1 MEVDFFNHTK
11 AFKRINIIFKTL
23 LFLLFIIL
31 LIFKSYNIN
40 NKAYT
45 NINANIINNTNKNT
59 NIDTNNNNTNKN
71 TIYNTINNTIY
82 NTINNTINNIIYN
95 IINNTIN
102 NIINN
107 TINNIINNT
116 INNIIDNT
124 INNNIKIRTSIS
136 NKINNETKKEPIL
149 EVTRYKNQTLKLFIP
164 QGKCL
169 DLFPKTI
176 YFRSKFKNYNE
187 TKNIKTETIYLSE
200 KNKSY
205 FASYF
210 MIWGKRYNNYFELL
224 NSNGLIQ
231 SAYVNYSHNLFIN
244 PLGGALFKSRDYIF
258 INEFQKKYSFLN
270 TMDFHL
276 KDMLYRHYMT
286 MRRLFKDDYKYM
298 PETYCYP
305 RDKKQIEFKFNNYT
319 LNLNN
324 LWLVKPFNT
333 SVGYGIHF
341 LESLEK
347 EIKERERFI
356 ITKFIS
362 KMDLIDNKKY
372 DLRLYALITGLKPLR
387 IYFYKNGL
395 VRIASSV
402 FNISKF
408 GVHNRYMYLTNTG
421 VNDKNKAYIFPNK
434 SDDAKANIW
443 NLKTYRH
450 YLESKNVDYDA
461 LFKKIKDLIIKAVI
475 SFHKKL
481 LFRNKKMINE
491 RNVFTILGIDIL
503 ITDKFEPVLIEIN
516 NRPSLSIYD
525 LVDEPI
531 KTNLFADTL
540 NIVGIP
546 LFSRDNK
553 HYQTLN
559 INNTKD
565 AVNNALCEL
574 YRPRGDYELIF
585 PLKKNI
591 RKYKK
596 FFIKNYEEN
605 VLFWDKIK

>member
-1 MEVDFFNHTK
+1 MEVYFFNHRK
-11 AFKRINIIFKTL
+11 ASKRINIIFKAL
-23 LFLLFIIL
+23 LSLLFIIL
-31 LIFKSYNIN
+31 LIFKSNNIN
-40 NKAYT
+40 NKSYT
-45 NINANIINNTNKNT
+45 NINSNIITNNNTNRNTNKNTNNNTNKNT
-59 NIDTNNNNTNKN
+59 NNNTNTN
-71 TIYNTINNTIY
+71 TNNNTINN
-82 NTINNTINNIIYN
+82 NINNTINNN
-95 IINNTIN
+95 MNNTIN
-102 NIINN
+102 N
-107 TINNIINNT
+107 TKV
-116 INNIIDNT
+116 
-124 INNNIKIRTSIS
+124 NNNIKIRTNITNNININIS
-136 NKINNETKKEPIL
+136 SKINNKTKKEQIL
-149 EVTRYKNQTLKLFIP
+149 EVTKYKNQTLKLFIP
-164 QGKCL
+164 PGKCL

-176 YFRSKFKNYNE
+176 YFISKFKNYNE
-187 TKNIKTETIYLSE
+187 TKIIKTETIYLNE

-205 FASYF
+205 FVSYF
-210 MIWGKRYNNYFELL
+210 MVWGRRYKNYFELL

-231 SAYVNYSHNLFIN
+231 SAYVNYSHNLFMN
-244 PLGGALFKSRDYIF
+244 PLGRILFQSRDNVL

-276 KDMLYRHYMT
+276 KDMLYRHYKSMK
-286 MRRLFKDDYKYM
+286 RLFKYDYNYM

-305 RDKKQIEFKFNNYT
+305 RDKKQIEFKFINYT
-319 LNLNN
+319 LDLNN

-341 LESLEK
+341 LESLGK
-347 EIKERERFI
+347 EIKERKRFI

-387 IYFYKNGL
+387 IYFYKKGL

-402 FNISKF
+402 FNISKI
-408 GVHNRYMYLTNTG
+408 GIHNRYMYLTNTG

-443 NLKTYRH
+443 NLETYKH
-450 YLESKNVDYDA
+450 YLKSKNVDFDA
-461 LFKKIKDLIIKAVI
+461 LFKKIKDLIIKSVI

-516 NRPSLSIYD
+516 NRPSLGIYD

-540 NIVGIP
+540 NIVGIS

-553 HYQTLN
+553 HYHTLN